1 MKRIVALIDGSDHS
15 RSVCDHAAWIAARTG
30 AGVEALHVLGRRQG
44 VKPKSDLSGNI
55 KLGARTALLEELAAH
70 DEAAGKLAQKKGRAI
85 LEDVHDI
92 LAEAG
97 VADISTRLRI
107 GDIVEAAAEAEA
119 DADMVLIGKRGEAS
133 GDHAGGHLGSNF
145 ERIARTLTK
154 PILTTPTTFK
164 PIERVLIAHDGGASS
179 LKAVD
184 WIARSPLFEG
194 LWLKV
199 LTVAEDG
206 PESRKRVEDAQ
217 ALLAAA
223 GFAAE
228 AEVTPGQPEPVIRD
242 ALARD
247 GADLLVMGAYSHT
260 RLRTL
265 FIGSTTTEM
274 VRACPCPVL
283 MFR

>member
-1 MKRIVALIDGSDHS
+1 MKRIVALIDGSEYS
-15 RSVCDHAAWIAARTG
+15 RSVCDHAAWISGRTG

-44 VKPKSDLSGNI
+44 VKPTSDLSGNI

-70 DEAAGKLAQKKGRAI
+70 DETAGKLAQKKGRAI
-85 LEDVHDI
+85 LEDVHEI
-92 LAEAG
+92 LAQAG
-97 VADISTRLRI
+97 VADIATRLRI

-119 DADMVLIGKRGEAS
+119 EADMVLIGKRGEAS

-154 PILTTPTTFK
+154 PILSTPTAFK

-206 PESRKRVEDAQ
+206 PEARKRVEDAR
-217 ALLAAA
+217 ALLAGA
-223 GFAAE
+223 GFE
-228 AEVTPGQPEPVIRD
+228 AEVDVIPGQPEPVIRE
-242 ALARD
+242 ALTRD
-247 GADLLVMGAYSHT
+247 RIDLLVMGAYSHT